1 MFTLIKK
8 ELRYLF
14 CNPFSLA
21 VISILNLVP
30 TVSFA
35 IFLKISQSQSAY
47 AGFENIVSLMVL
59 FFAAAIPI
67 VSVLFVCRDK
77 KLGTDEFLFS
87 MPVSKATVTLSKIFS
102 LIIFFTLPTVIMAVF
117 PIVFKSF
124 GAVNMLHAYTAL
136 ILLEAF
142 EIFVI
147 ALSVMIAEKKG
158 KPILASIISYSVLI
172 ISFALGVLSSL
183 VRLIPL
189 GTGFDK
195 IFGGILYELSIFKKA
210 DTVVYELFD
219 WTALAFFIV
228 GATVFVFVAIAE
240 SKRKVAVTL
249 VSSLLVACVGVLPM
263 LLPYSVRQIDINK
276 YNLYTASDSA
286 EKYISS
292 IDENITVYLID
303 PYTNEQEL
311 YNAIIRTVE
320 SNKNIKLQIVNSAED
335 REFLEK
341 YGLNN
346 LSQEIL
352 SYAMVVQGEKRWHFL
367 NGQDYFSYYNRSMG
381 YLSSSELEYRY
392 TYCATLLNQYYAY
405 YDKLGADMQEALQKC
420 AQIMK
425 SLQNET
431 YVCLDFE
438 NVFAYALSYVTADMI
453 PTVYFLSGH
462 GEEGTLA
469 NPYNFKENPALPK
482 NADTV
487 VINSP
492 SEDYSESEIKALID
506 YVENGGKLYIFTD
519 LENYS
524 MPNFMS
530 LLSHYGLS
538 VENEPISNEG
548 KTLVTALLNKEHEA
562 FSAMSAK
569 EVTVKD
575 VSKITFAESTKYSY
589 SPMLSYNYK
598 EGEGESAK
606 ELQIP
611 VAVAVCE
618 GEQKKITLFTGATT
632 FNSSDNGLSEEE
644 LERVSPCVT
653 NVMSWMIDEFESD
666 APNNPPKLYQK
677 SLYLADNGQI
687 TKITVAFAAA
697 SLAITV
703 SVAAYL
709 LARKLRS
716 KRASES
722 DEYSK

>member
-1 MFTLIKK
+1 MLTLIKK
-8 ELRYLF
+8 DLKYLF

-21 VISILNLVP
+21 VISVLNLVP
-30 TVSFA
+30 AIAFA
-35 IFLKISQSQSAY
+35 IFLKISQTQRAY

-67 VSVLFVCRDK
+67 VSVLLVCRDK

-87 MPVSKATVTLSKIFS
+87 MPVSRATVTLSKIFS

-136 ILLEAF
+136 VLLEAF

-147 ALSVMIAEKKG
+147 SLSVMIAKKKG

-172 ISFALGVLSSL
+172 ISFAFGVLSSL

-195 IFGGILYELSIFKKA
+195 VFGGILYELSIFKKA

-240 SKRKVAVTL
+240 SKRKIVVTL

-263 LLPYSVRQIDINK
+263 LLPYSVRQIDINE

-292 IDENITVYLID
+292 IDEDITVYLID

-381 YLSSSELEYRY
+381 YLTSSELEYRY

-431 YVCLDFE
+431 YVCLNFE

-462 GEEGTLA
+462 GEEGTVA
-469 NPYNFKENPALPK
+469 NPYNFKENPVLPQ
-482 NADTV
+482 NADTA

-492 SEDYSESEIKALID
+492 SEDYSESEINALID

-530 LLSHYGLS
+530 LLSRYGLS

-548 KTLVTALLNKEHEA
+548 KTLVTASLNKEHEA

-575 VSKITFAESTKYSY
+575 VSKITFAEGTKYSY
-589 SPMLSYNYK
+589 YPMLSYNYK

-666 APNNPPKLYQK
+666 APNNPPKIYQK
-677 SLYLADNGQI
+677 SLYLADDGQI
-687 TKITVAFAAA
+687 TKITVAFVAAA
-697 SLAITV
+697 LAITV
-703 SVAAYL
+703 SVAVYV

-716 KRASES
+716 KRASDS
-722 DEYSK
+722 DEYSE

>member
-1 MFTLIKK
+1 MLTLIKK
-8 ELRYLF
+8 DLKYLF

-21 VISILNLVP
+21 VISVLNLVP
-30 TVSFA
+30 AIAFA
-35 IFLKISQSQSAY
+35 IFLKISQTQRAY

-67 VSVLFVCRDK
+67 VSILFVCRDK

-87 MPVSKATVTLSKIFS
+87 MPISRATVTLSKIFS

-147 ALSVMIAEKKG
+147 SLSVMIAKKKG

-172 ISFALGVLSSL
+172 ISFAFGVLSSL

-195 IFGGILYELSIFKKA
+195 VFGGILYELSIFKKA

-240 SKRKVAVTL
+240 SKRKIVVTL
-249 VSSLLVACVGVLPM
+249 VSGFLVACVGVLPM
-263 LLPYSVRQIDINK
+263 LLPYSVRQIDINE

-292 IDENITVYLID
+292 IDEDITVYLID

-335 REFLEK
+335 KAFLEK

-381 YLSSSELEYRY
+381 YLTSSELEYRY

-431 YVCLDFE
+431 YVCLNFE

-462 GEEGTLA
+462 GEEGTVA

-482 NADTV
+482 NADTA

-492 SEDYSESEIKALID
+492 SEDYSESEINALID

-530 LLSHYGLS
+530 LLSYYGLS

-548 KTLVTALLNKEHEA
+548 KTLVTVLLNKEHEA

-575 VSKITFAESTKYSY
+575 VSKITFAEATKYSY
-589 SPMLSYNYK
+589 YPMLSYNYK

-666 APNNPPKLYQK
+666 APDNPPKIYQK
-677 SLYLADNGQI
+677 SLYLADDGQI
-687 TKITVAFAAA
+687 TKITVAFVAAA
-697 SLAITV
+697 LAITV
-703 SVAAYL
+703 SVAVYV

-716 KRASES
+716 KRASDS
-722 DEYSK
+722 DEYSE

>member
-1 MFTLIKK
+1 MLTLIKK
-8 ELRYLF
+8 DLKYLF

-21 VISILNLVP
+21 VISVLNLVP
-30 TVSFA
+30 AIAFA
-35 IFLKISQSQSAY
+35 IFLKISQTQRAY

-67 VSVLFVCRDK
+67 VSVLLVCRDK
-77 KLGTDEFLFS
+77 KLGSDEFLFS
-87 MPVSKATVTLSKIFS
+87 MPVSRATVTLSKIFS
-102 LIIFFTLPTVIMAVF
+102 LIIFFTLSTVIMAVF

-136 ILLEAF
+136 VLLEAF

-147 ALSVMIAEKKG
+147 SLSVMIAEKKG

-172 ISFALGVLSSL
+172 ISFAFGVLSSL

-195 IFGGILYELSIFKKA
+195 VFGGILYELSIFKKA

-240 SKRKVAVTL
+240 SKRKIVVTL
-249 VSSLLVACVGVLPM
+249 VSGLLVACVGVLPM
-263 LLPYSVRQIDINK
+263 LLPYSVRQIDINE
-276 YNLYTASDSA
+276 YSLYTASDSA

-292 IDENITVYLID
+292 IDEDITVYLID

-381 YLSSSELEYRY
+381 YLTSSELEYRY

-431 YVCLDFE
+431 YVCLNFE

-462 GEEGTLA
+462 GEEGTVA
-469 NPYNFKENPALPK
+469 NPYNFKENPVLPQ
-482 NADTV
+482 NADTA

-492 SEDYSESEIKALID
+492 SEDYSESEINALID

-530 LLSHYGLS
+530 LLSRYGLS

-548 KTLVTALLNKEHEA
+548 KTLVTASLNKEHEA

-575 VSKITFAESTKYSY
+575 VSKITFAEGTKYSY
-589 SPMLSYNYK
+589 YPMLSYNYK
-598 EGEGESAK
+598 EGESAK

-666 APNNPPKLYQK
+666 APDNPPKIYQK
-677 SLYLADNGQI
+677 SLYLADDGQI
-687 TKITVAFAAA
+687 TKITVAFVAAA
-697 SLAITV
+697 LAITV
-703 SVAAYL
+703 SVAVYV

-716 KRASES
+716 KRASDS
-722 DEYSK
+722 DEYSE

>member
-1 MFTLIKK
+1 MLTLIKK
-8 ELRYLF
+8 DLKYLF

-21 VISILNLVP
+21 VISVLNLVP
-30 TVSFA
+30 AIAFA
-35 IFLKISQSQSAY
+35 IFLKISQTQRAY

-67 VSVLFVCRDK
+67 VSVLLVCRDK

-87 MPVSKATVTLSKIFS
+87 MPVSRATVTLSKIFS

-147 ALSVMIAEKKG
+147 SLSVMIAEKKG

-172 ISFALGVLSSL
+172 ISFAFGVLSSL
-183 VRLIPL
+183 VRLIPF

-195 IFGGILYELSIFKKA
+195 VFGGILYELSIFKKA

-240 SKRKVAVTL
+240 SKRKIVVTL
-249 VSSLLVACVGVLPM
+249 VSGLLVACVGVLPM
-263 LLPYSVRQIDINK
+263 LLPYSVRQIDINE
-276 YNLYTASDSA
+276 YNLYTASNSA

-292 IDENITVYLID
+292 IDEDITVYLID

-381 YLSSSELEYRY
+381 YLTSSELEYRY

-431 YVCLDFE
+431 YVCLNFE

-462 GEEGTLA
+462 GEEGTVA
-469 NPYNFKENPALPK
+469 NPYNFKENPVLPQ
-482 NADTV
+482 NADTA

-492 SEDYSESEIKALID
+492 SEDYSESEINALID

-530 LLSHYGLS
+530 LLSRYGLS

-548 KTLVTALLNKEHEA
+548 KTLVTASLNKEHEA

-575 VSKITFAESTKYSY
+575 VSKITFAEGTKYSY
-589 SPMLSYNYK
+589 YPMLSYNYK

-666 APNNPPKLYQK
+666 APDNPPKIYQK
-677 SLYLADNGQI
+677 SLYLADDGQI
-687 TKITVAFAAA
+687 TKITVAFVAAA
-697 SLAITV
+697 LAITV
-703 SVAAYL
+703 SVAVYV

-716 KRASES
+716 KRASDS
-722 DEYSK
+722 DEYSE